1 MSVEVWLS
9 FIIASAIL
17 VAIPGPANLFL
28 ITSTLR
34 GGYRAGVPAI
44 IGVGI
49 GVFTSVLLALLSVSS
64 AIATSDYL
72 FSILK
77 YGGAAY
83 LVYLGVNVW
92 RTSDQTPNPR
102 ADCEVSRRSI
112 TVSAFLVS
120 ILNPKVLMFYVAF
133 LPQFIDPEMPLLVQ
147 AEILMATFVVLA
159 LINASIWVFFARVST
174 QLLKANS
181 LFLLANQTAAV
192 LLIVAG
198 CSVVLGS

>member
-9 FIIASAIL
+9 FAVASAIL

-34 GGYRAGVPAI
+34 GGYRAGIPAI

-49 GVFTSVLLALLSVSS
+49 GVFASVFLALLGVTS
-64 AIATSDYL
+64 ALAASDYL

-92 RTSDQTPNPR
+92 RTSKHTPNPK
-102 ADCEVSRRSI
+102 ADCDVSRKSI

-133 LPQFIDPEMPLLVQ
+133 LPQFIDPQMPVFLQ
-147 AEILMATFVVLA
+147 AKILMATFVVLA
-159 LINASIWVFFARVST
+159 LINASFWVFFAGMSS
-174 QLLKANS
+174 QLLKTKN
-181 LFLLANQTAAV
+181 LFLLANQIAAV

-198 CSVVLGS
+198 FSVVFAS